1 MVNGAKTYCTECAEY
16 MCEEHR
22 RAHTQT
28 RVTKGHTLTHVR
40 NLRLAEEMVAVE
52 DVPLVLP
59 ETTARR
65 RT

>member
-1 MVNGAKTYCTECAEY
+1 

-22 RAHTQT
+22 RAHTKT

-52 DVPLVLP
+52 EVPLVLP